1 MSKVETMYS
10 LEVGVVFSD
19 DANLDL
25 GGLEVDGEHLAEAR
39 DCELHGVVRGQIGA
53 LFELQIKKTPF
64 TCIQNVRV
72 RANICIKVFQTKQEN
87 RKINKVKSGTN

>member
-1 MSKVETMYS
+1 MYS

-53 LFELQIKKTPF
+53 LFELQIKKNLLPAYKMLG
-64 TCIQNVRV
+64 CV
-72 RANICIKVFQTKQEN
+72 QTFA
-87 RKINKVKSGTN
+87 